1 MTHEQQST
9 VANVITRTDPPSP
22 SVMVRERMTIT
33 REDAVAAVSSL
44 IDTIWN
50 SPWDDNLNNK
60 LRETLTE
67 QMVIVLP
74 ADMKEELTTWARMFG
89 STCVEAW
96 LERATEDKKQHSWIE
111 VRENPLLWSRS
122 GPTAILDE
130 MEQVLDVEGV
140 NEAARRRK
148 LRALVN
154 QMRPYIP
161 QTEPGHQ

>member
-9 VANVITRTDPPSP
+9 VANAITRTESPVP

-33 REDAVAAVSSL
+33 REDAVIAVRGL
-44 IDTIWN
+44 IDVIWN
-50 SPWDDNLNNK
+50 SAWDDKLNNK

-67 QMVIVLP
+67 QIVIVLP
-74 ADMKEELTTWARMFG
+74 ADIKEELTTWARMSG
-89 STCVEAW
+89 STCVKAW